1 MSKVQRASIYNKFKI
16 IRLENKMIH
25 VKRSDKIGQKLIL
38 SAYLI
43 IFLITL
49 TYIPCIFSPNSNYRK
64 NYNELEYLTPK
75 SSFLWGWIN
84 FTNSEIDGTIHFH
97 GDSVIIEGRLFH
109 YYTNASYSG
118 YTISLVDNGYVFSS
132 YNDVTDIKG
141 RFQIL
146 YDIPFSGDI
155 YTPHNISAE
164 VTNPGGAVEFLNS
177 IVLYYRAQSFF
188 DINYPNT
195 PALAGENLNL
205 DGYIRY
211 DNGSAIPDIIIYY
224 YWYDNTVLVD
234 SNTILT
240 DNTGYISSIPIP
252 DIISDSLSVKL
263 NYSSSQINYS
273 EIFIANPKI
282 FSNITC
288 FWELPTSAVEYN
300 SYTIAGYLASR
311 TDNSI
316 FINDRSFR
324 IYYNG
329 SYLQTVSSDATGYF
343 SYTFNLPAGSG
354 VSFIGVELENSIGK
368 FISTL
373 HFIDVE
379 EGSPPPASPNN
390 DIPFLGFFLV
400 FIPVI
405 SGVVLG
411 LIGYGYY
418 YYRKQDKL
426 SRIVNLPLESRIL
439 NLKILKESGRLEE
452 SISYLF
458 NGIYMELINAR
469 YGRSRKVNET
479 IRDFAIVSVKDLK
492 LNPTSIY
499 PFIQKIEEIIYAK
512 PFQISDKQFYDTIE
526 LFSPVYFQLTGYN
539 FKLNF

>member
-1 MSKVQRASIYNKFKI
+1 MMK
-16 IRLENKMIH
+16 H
-25 VKRSDKIGQKLIL
+25 VKFPHRIAQKLIL
-38 SAYLI
+38 GAYLI
-43 IFLITL
+43 VFLITFL
-49 TYIPCIFSPNSNYRK
+49 YFPCIISPTSNNRIIS
-64 NYNELEYLTPK
+64 NELEHVNPK

-84 FTNSEIDGTIHFH
+84 FTNSEIDGTTHFH

-109 YYTNASYSG
+109 YYTNASYNG
-118 YTISLVDNGYVFSS
+118 YTISLVDNGNVFSS
-132 YNDVTDIKG
+132 YNDVTDIEG

-155 YTPHNISAE
+155 FIPHNISAE

-177 IVLYYRAQSFF
+177 IVLYYRAQSVFY
-188 DINYPNT
+188 ITYPNT

-211 DNGSAIPDIIIYY
+211 DNGSAIPDILINF
-224 YWYDNTVLVD
+224 YWYDTTVLID

-240 DNTGYISSIPIP
+240 DNTGYISSISVP
-252 DIISDSLSVKL
+252 DIISDSLSLKL

-273 EIFIANPKI
+273 EIVISNPKI

-288 FWELPTSAVEYN
+288 LWELPTSAVEYN
-300 SYTIAGYLASR
+300 SYTIAGYLVSR

-316 FINDRSFR
+316 FINDRLIR
-324 IYYNG
+324 ILYNG
-329 SYLQTVSSDATGYF
+329 SYIETVNSDATGYF

-354 VSFIGVELENSIGK
+354 VSFIEIELENSIGK
-368 FISTL
+368 YISTL
-373 HFIDVE
+373 QFINVE
-379 EGSPPPASPNN
+379 EGSPPPAAPNS
-390 DIPFLGFFLV
+390 DIPFFGFFLV
-400 FIPVI
+400 FIPII
-405 SGVVLG
+405 SAIIIG

-418 YYRKQDKL
+418 RYRKQDKL
-426 SRIVNLPLESRIL
+426 SRIVNLPLESRIA
-439 NLKILKESGRLEE
+439 NLKILKDSGRLEE

-458 NGIYMELINAR
+458 NGIYMELINAK
-469 YGRSRKVNET
+469 YGRSRMVNET
-479 IRDFAIVSVKDLK
+479 IRDFAIVSVKDLN
-492 LNPTSIY
+492 LSPTSIY

-512 PFQISDKQFYDTIE
+512 PYQISDKQFYDTID